1 MNPASLQSLDLLFLT
16 ARLKAAGTQGA
27 AVPVDLAQCAQ
38 EPSATGAGRHRFLTG
53 MIEALGLTR
62 HLYRRPIL
70 PLLDG
75 PVKGVVQ
82 VGTRM
87 GAAIGAIVEKT
98 GIGNLYR
105 Q

>member
-1 MNPASLQSLDLLFLT
+1 M
-16 ARLKAAGTQGA
+16 
-27 AVPVDLAQCAQ
+27 V
-38 EPSATGAGRHRFLTG
+38 
-53 MIEALGLTR
+53 EALGLTR